1 MNKKA
6 LSGLSQEDIRQ
17 EITQELNWQ
26 KFRADIVHSWIYAK
40 NSQDINTWT
49 NLSTTQREE
58 LTKLYNL
65 SPLNLVNHQIS
76 KKDPT
81 QKFLFEFADGKMAE
95 SVLMTFKDRESRSAC
110 ISSQIGCAVG
120 CTFCA
125 TGKLGFSRN
134 LHYSEIVDQ
143 VMSIQRVTGERVA
156 NLVYMGQGEP
166 LNNFDNVIE
175 SIKIFRES
183 VGIGARNITVSTSGV
198 APKIIE
204 LGKTKVQLHL
214 AVSLHAP
221 TQELR
226 ESLIPIAKKWP
237 LHELMNSIKEFYRL
251 TKRRVTFEYVLLEG
265 INDNKEDAIA
275 LNNLLRDIPY
285 PCLINLIPY
294 NATDSGYST
303 PSNNRVHAFK
313 NILEKNRHKVTVR
326 VTMGDDIDA
335 ACGQLHNKQL
345 SINNQTREK

>member
-6 LSGLSQEDIRQ
+6 LSGLSQEDIRT
-17 EITQELNWQ
+17 EIIEELNWQ

-40 NSQDINTWT
+40 SSPDINTWT
-49 NLSTTQREE
+49 NLSTAQREL
-58 LTKLYNL
+58 LTNKYKL
-65 SPLNLVNHQIS
+65 SPLKLINHQIS

-81 QKFLFEFADGKMAE
+81 QKFLFEFEDGKMAE
-95 SVLMTFKDRESRSAC
+95 SVLMTFNDRESRSAC

-134 LHYSEIVDQ
+134 LHSSEIVDQ
-143 VMSIQRVTGERVA
+143 VMSIQRVTGERVG

-166 LNNFDNVIE
+166 LNNFSNVVD
-175 SIKIFRES
+175 SINIFRNS
-183 VGIGARNITVSTSGV
+183 VGIGVRNITVSTSGV

-204 LGKTKVQLHL
+204 LGKTKMQVHL

-226 ESLIPIAKKWP
+226 ETLVPIAKKWP
-237 LHELMNSIKEFYRL
+237 LHELMNSVKEFYRL
-251 TKRRVTFEYVLLEG
+251 TKRRITFEYVMLEG
-265 INDNKEDAIA
+265 VNDNKEDAIA
-275 LNNLLRDIPY
+275 LRNLLQNVPY

-294 NATDSGYST
+294 NSTDSGYNT
-303 PSNNRVHAFK
+303 PSKNRTHAFK
-313 NILEKNRHKVTVR
+313 AILDQGRHKTTIR
-326 VTMGDDIDA
+326 VTMGEDIDA

-345 SINNQTREK
+345 NKIITP